1 MSSPKQLA
9 RIGIFYLEEAVL
21 DVLYNESELR
31 PGQISERAGIP
42 STTNLEPAVYAIV
55 RGILSKL
62 QNEGRVEDIDPPHP
76 KWRLTA
82 EEREKRTDEI
92 INGNSD

>member
-1 MSSPKQLA
+1 MGSPKQLA

-31 PGQISERAGIP
+31 PGQISRGAGVP
-42 STTNLEPAVYAIV
+42 DTTSFEGATYGIV

-62 QNEGRVEDIDPPHP
+62 QNEGRVEEIDPPYP
-76 KWRLTA
+76 TWCLTA